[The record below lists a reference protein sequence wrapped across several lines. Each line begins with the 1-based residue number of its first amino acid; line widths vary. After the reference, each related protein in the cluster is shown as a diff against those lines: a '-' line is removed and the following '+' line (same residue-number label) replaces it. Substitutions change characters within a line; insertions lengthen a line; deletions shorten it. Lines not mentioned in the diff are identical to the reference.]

1 MNKPQVVDIKPLM
14 IYLNDRKS
22 KILES
27 MCLAAD
33 STNIAENSR
42 GALGSA
48 LAEVEMTIARAKQL
62 KPAYVQYGTWRRK
75 VPGAHQVF
83 CPRCDGKE
91 SCPRPFCPRCGLNM
105 RPPEGVKPDYV

>member
-1 MNKPQVVDIKPLM
+1 MVKESPVVVDITPLVKHLEERRHALHVRIDEMDLLNQSAVGLTMACDEINRTLDFIKGMKPP
-14 IYLNDRKS
+14 
-22 KILES
+22 
-27 MCLAAD
+27 
-33 STNIAENSR
+33 
-42 GALGSA
+42 SA
-48 LAEVEMTIARAKQL
+48 
-62 KPAYVQYGTWRRK
+62 QYDTWRRK